1 MNKRITSLALLLAS
15 LIITTASCGGADTG
29 SNQADT
35 TAAGGDQAAETTA
48 AETERISYKSANLP
62 EKDFEGYNIRF
73 RTPKPSYDNA
83 WWYIDTETENGE
95 ILNDA
100 IYERNATIED
110 AFNVEITCA
119 YSDTTDKYRD
129 DLKNAISAGDDLCDI
144 AFGPLDRTNPLFL
157 ADMLIDLNTVDH
169 INFEQPWWDQG
180 FVESFTINNKLFFG
194 SGDISSVMDLRT
206 YAMVFNK
213 DLADKLGYDYPY
225 EAVRDNKWTRE
236 YFLSYVK
243 GVNSDVNGDGQM
255 NYDDRWGYFSEN
267 QCSAMLAVSFDAHIA
282 ELDENGKL
290 VTKLLEERN
299 LSRLSAAMEIIID
312 KEATIWA
319 NPLVQE
325 NGNSWPVASKWFAE
339 GGALIRSASFET
351 VPRDYRTMEQDFGII
366 PFPKYDEA
374 QENYRTVT
382 AQTGNIVALP
392 VTVNDPDRA
401 ALILEA
407 MAAESVETIKP
418 AFYDVCL
425 TGKYVRDDE
434 SSDMIEIILDN
445 KVYDLGYI
453 FNIASFR
460 GTLQNL
466 EKAYS
471 ADVASAITSIES
483 AMQKALDEQMEIYN
497 K

>member
-1 MNKRITSLALLLAS
+1 MKRIISLALLLSTVILSAV
-15 LIITTASCGGADTG
+15 SCGGGDTG
-29 SNQADT
+29 TANADT
-35 TAAGGDQAAETTA
+35 TAAGGDQAVETTA
-48 AETERISYKSANLP
+48 AETTVINYKSANLP
-62 EKDFEGYNIRF
+62 EKNYEGYNIRF
-73 RTPKPSYDNA
+73 RQPKPSYDNA

-95 ILNDA
+95 VLNDA
-100 IYERNATIED
+100 IYKRNATIEE
-110 AFNVEITCA
+110 AFNVKITVD
-119 YSDTTDKYRD
+119 YSADNATFTTDVQ
-129 DLKNAISAGDDLCDI
+129 NSVSAGDDLCDV
-144 AFGPLDRTNPLFL
+144 AFGPLDQVNKLFV
-157 ADMLIDLNTVDH
+157 ADMLIDFNTVDN
-169 INFEQPWWDQG
+169 INFSQPWWDQG
-180 FVESFTINNKLFFG
+180 FVDSFTINDKIFFG

-213 DLADKLGYDYPY
+213 DLADKLGYEYPY
-225 EAVRDNKWTRE
+225 EAVRNNKWTRE
-236 YFLSYVK
+236 YFLGYVK

-255 NYDDRWGYFSEN
+255 DYEDRWGYLSEW
-267 QCSAMLAVSFDAHIA
+267 QCSAMLAVSFGAHIA
-282 ELDENGKL
+282 ELDNNGQL
-290 VTKLLEERN
+290 VTKLLDERN
-299 LSRLSAAMEIIID
+299 ISRLSSAIEIIID

-319 NPLVQE
+319 NPLVQA
-325 NGNSWPVASKWFAE
+325 NNNSWPVASNWFAE

-374 QENYRTVT
+374 QDSYRTVT
-382 AQTGNIVALP
+382 AQTGNVVSLP

-407 MAAESVETIKP
+407 MAAESVETIRP

-445 KVYDLGYI
+445 KVYDPGYI
-453 FNIASFR
+453 FNIGSFR

-466 EKAYS
+466 EKAYN
-471 ADVASAITSIES
+471 ADVVSAITAIKDT
-483 AMQKALDEQMEIYN
+483 MQAALDDQMEIYN